1 MRGTKVGMLTQNEFD
16 EISTNRMKYFRVIF
30 DETREKK
37 VHVASNTPEGFEQ
50 LSLVEKTTGKL

>member
-1 MRGTKVGMLTQNEFD
+1 MLTQNEFD